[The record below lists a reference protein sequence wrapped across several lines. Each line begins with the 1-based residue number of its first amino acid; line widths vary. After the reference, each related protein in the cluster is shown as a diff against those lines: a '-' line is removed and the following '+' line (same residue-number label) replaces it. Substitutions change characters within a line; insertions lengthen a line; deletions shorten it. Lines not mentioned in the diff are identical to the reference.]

1 MRLMTSSAT
10 SIHLGEN
17 LQRFQQVWAEDLPNL
32 LQNLELKYDEEKQS
46 LGLKENN
53 GLIPVRRF
61 CALDK
66 LRHHNLQESI
76 IK

>member
-1 MRLMTSSAT
+1 VCSSD
-10 SIHLGEN
+10 LRGEN
-17 LQRFQQVWAEDLPNL
+17 LQKYQQAWAEDLPNL
-32 LQNLELKYDEEKQS
+32 PQNLELKYDEEKQS

-66 LRHHNLQESI
+66 LKHQFTGIH